1 MKVITSA
8 LFFTVIALSS
18 VVFAAGEHD
27 HSPKHGGIVVEVKE
41 LDMELVAKP
50 EIIQLYVRD
59 HGKTIKIDG
68 GKAKLTLLTGSEKS
82 DVELPVQ
89 GDKFEAKGNFKVAAG
104 TKAVAVVTLT
114 GKPPVTARFAI
125 K

>member
-1 MKVITSA
+1 MKVLVSTILIAAA
-8 LFFTVIALSS
+8 LAYTPA
-18 VVFAAGEHD
+18 FAAGEHD
-27 HSPKHGGIVVEVKE
+27 HSPKHGGIVVELKD
-41 LDMELVAKP
+41 LDMELVVKP

-59 HGKTIKIDG
+59 HGKPIKIDG

-82 DVELPVQ
+82 DVPLLAGGE
-89 GDKFEAKGNFKVAAG
+89 KFEAKGSFKVAAG
-104 TKAVAVVTLT
+104 TKAVAVVTLA

>member
-1 MKVITSA
+1 MK
-8 LFFTVIALSS
+8 LIALTLVFAATILSLPA
-18 VVFAAGEHD
+18 FAAGEHD
-27 HSPKHGGIVVEVKE
+27 HSPKHGGIVVELKE
-41 LDMELVAKP
+41 LDMELVARP

-59 HGKTIKIDG
+59 HGKAVKIDG
-68 GKAKLTLLTGSEKS
+68 GKAKLTLLTGSAKS
-82 DVELPVQ
+82 DVELPAQ

-104 TKAVAVVTLT
+104 TKAVAVVTLA